1 MSMNITKC
9 CGAHTPEKEKSGE
22 CCRLSAQENAEQ
34 QTYEQSFLIKNVP
47 INTQPLSRRNNE

>member
-1 MSMNITKC
+1 MSIDRKKC
-9 CGAHTPEKEKSGE
+9 CDTHSKEKEEKGE
-22 CCRLSAQENAEQ
+22 CCQQEDQERAEQ

>member
-1 MSMNITKC
+1 MNITKC
-9 CGAHTPEKEKSGE
+9 CGAHTTEKEKSGE
-22 CCRLSAQENAEQ
+22 CCRQSAKENAEQ

>member
-9 CGAHTPEKEKSGE
+9 CGAHTTEKEKSGE
-22 CCRLSAQENAEQ
+22 CCRQSAKENAEQ